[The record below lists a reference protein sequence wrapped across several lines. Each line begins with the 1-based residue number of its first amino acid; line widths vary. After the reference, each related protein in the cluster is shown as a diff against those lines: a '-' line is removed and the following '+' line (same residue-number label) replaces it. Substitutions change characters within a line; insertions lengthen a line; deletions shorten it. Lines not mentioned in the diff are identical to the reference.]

1 MVHLRYPTRDIFEV
15 IFEVVETSDPLV
27 VIAGH
32 WPSRR
37 QGKNTASRPAWPWP
51 RTSPSWSGTMSG
63 SSRRSTCST
72 RRPGT
77 WLRYRPSSRRRC

>member
-37 QGKNTASRPAWPWP
+37 QGKNTASRPA
-51 RTSPSWSGTMSG
+51 
-63 SSRRSTCST
+63 
-72 RRPGT
+72 
-77 WLRYRPSSRRRC
+77 